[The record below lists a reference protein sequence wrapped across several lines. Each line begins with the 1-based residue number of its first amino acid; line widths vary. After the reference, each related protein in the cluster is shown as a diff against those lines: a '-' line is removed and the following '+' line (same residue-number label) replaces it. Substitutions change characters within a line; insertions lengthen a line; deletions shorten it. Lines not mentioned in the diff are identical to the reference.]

1 MEDQGAL
8 HDAGTWI
15 IDLLQGPIAVSFA
28 VIAIGGLGI
37 LLLQGRLPVRRGM
50 TVILGC
56 FLLFGAP
63 AIARGL
69 LLSSALVGA
78 PAQVAEQP
86 VIQLPAFEVPIGR
99 KEVPQVESD
108 PYAGASVAR

>member
-1 MEDQGAL
+1 MEDQDAL
-8 HDAGTWI
+8 HAAGTWI
-15 IDLLQGPIAVSFA
+15 IDLLQGRIAVSLA

-56 FLLFGAP
+56 CLFFGAP

-69 LLSSALVGA
+69 LLSSTLAGA

-86 VIQLPAFEVPIGR
+86 ILQIPAFEVPTDR
-99 KEVPQVESD
+99 KEVPQADSD